1 MVTGSD
7 PSLELAKELHNIF
20 VVEELRAGMLH
31 KKASGFKWHK
41 RYFAVVPFE
50 LRWYTSAEKKGNPK
64 SIPLNENTR
73 ISSKENKIEII
84 NGKITLKLKGKDA
97 KVNETRLDQTR

>member
-1 MVTGSD
+1 MESGSD

-20 VVEELRAGMLH
+20 VVEELRAGILY
-31 KKASGFKWHK
+31 KKAAGFKWHK

-73 ISSKENKIEII
+73 IISKENKIEIT
-84 NGKITLKLKGKDA
+84 NGNKNIKLKGKDA
-97 KVNETRLDQTR
+97 RVWLIMIHLL